1 VPVTVNTITAGYN
14 SSVVGGTASFTD
26 ISVSTGTIVSW
37 HWDFGNGDTSNVQNP
52 VYIYTT
58 VNSYSVCLTITDNN
72 GCTNTT
78 CRQVAVIELGVNQLS
93 LSAGIS
99 VFPNPVN
106 NIMQISFGSATSSS
120 WKMKLN
126 NVIGQ
131 QVAEKIVKEV
141 QAGNHIEWNLS
152 SLAPGSYT
160 LIMENDKGERLMK
173 KIIRE

>member
-1 VPVTVNTITAGYN
+1 M
-14 SSVVGGTASFTD
+14 
-26 ISVSTGTIVSW
+26 
-37 HWDFGNGDTSNVQNP
+37 
-52 VYIYTT
+52 
-58 VNSYSVCLTITDNN
+58 
-72 GCTNTT
+72 
-78 CRQVAVIELGVNQLS
+78 VAPIQ